1 MPLPLICFPFA
12 GAGPSFFAPWRRYRL
27 EVVDLVLA
35 EVPGRERLID
45 RPAHQEVEPLV
56 AEVAESLK
64 DLFAA
69 SQEHGVAV
77 FGHSLGAVLAFEAA
91 RLIESQGLVPLAHVF
106 VSGSP
111 GPATRRENRA
121 TGLDDERF
129 LAKVEEL
136 SGYHHAAFD
145 DDTLRSTL
153 LPTLRADVLMHE
165 NYLAGP
171 GTRIAAPITAIRG
184 RDDTLVSQE
193 QAREW
198 AGFTQSRF
206 AYAEMPGGHLYLRD
220 VPGPLLH
227 LVQVTIRKSAAS

>member
-1 MPLPLICFPFA
+1 MPVPLICFPFA
-12 GAGPSFFAPWRRYRL
+12 GAGPSFFGPWQRYRL
-27 EVVDLVLA
+27 EVIELVPA
-35 EVPGRERLID
+35 EIPGRERLID

-56 AEVAESLK
+56 AETAESMK
-64 DLFAA
+64 ELFAA
-69 SQEHGVAV
+69 SQGHGVAL

-91 RLIESQGLVPLAHVF
+91 RVLESQQLVPVVHVF

-111 GPATRRENRA
+111 GPATQRENRA

-136 SGYHHAAFD
+136 SGYHHAAFE
-145 DDTLRSTL
+145 DDTLRSML
-153 LPTLRADVLMHE
+153 LPVLRADVMMHE
-165 NYLAGP
+165 NYLAAP
-171 GTRIAAPITAIRG
+171 GTRIAAPVTAIRG
-184 RDDTLVSQE
+184 RDDTLVSAD

-198 AGFTQSRF
+198 DAFTTSRF

-227 LVQVTIRKSAAS
+227 LVQTTIRKSAAS